1 MATNPEFNQNSNQTG
16 DQSADSYTNVWDYFG
31 DIGLNDQEL
40 ADVMSGQPGVS
51 VDTTDAVA
59 DKVDSPTDTTAGTDV
74 SAEYRSERLQPA
86 GEHGGASTDTAS
98 TVVKIDHSPKPDSA
112 EVTTESPDAQ
122 PEVTAEPTAAATQ
135 EPVVTE
141 QSTESPVGSAEQPTV
156 TADTEAVEP
165 QEFTERETGQ
175 IDETSSETDAEESE
189 RVVDEHEAEGSPYTK
204 EELEQYRLPD
214 NAEEAKAQGLLESF
228 EENGLGHSQVDEVV
242 RFALKNPGGVR
253 VTLNDDQKNAFE
265 GWMKD
270 HSDWMD
276 GDDARRVWRA
286 VAPDSEKWRDPANP
300 DDDVSKSIK
309 GGFANPTNLAD
320 GKALLRS
327 QQSAD
332 GKVVE
337 KQGKAMPAS
346 ARFVNRLPQDALNHH
361 EQKTLDQSGKNRK
374 HDKQPSRFKKNMAM
388 AMVGLTLATAIGS
401 TAGAVTA
408 NAKTDAGGGVSPAI
422 SETESGGREQDH
434 SGSKFSQIQSDLVQV
449 ASMAREMSRQQTDRH
464 YNADNLPEADYHMW
478 GHDNGDGTYDCS
490 FKKTAS
496 SFTGEIDTSSQESIT
511 KHVMESCESTPEQ
524 LAGMS
529 VALLPQDV
537 LEQNG
542 YNGNVNDFADHL
554 KDDNEARANV
564 LNAFREVE
572 SKVNYQH
579 ATLEEG
585 TVYKSWGISRTSN
598 GEMVLLASG
607 NRIVR
612 SGGKDVLIADYGD
625 SRMVID
631 PSCDNLIEIQV
642 NEEGEV
648 VQSRTVHQGGDTVV
662 HQNGGGKDR
671 IKNKIKTPPNQGG
684 GGGDEEIEVP
694 PNQGG
699 GGGDEEI
706 EVPPN
711 QGGGGGDEE
720 IEVPPNQGGGGGDEE
735 DESKHASNVFKGQQS
750 SQGSVAVN
758 DNEGGANNPT
768 GRTSQPQP
776 GATVTSPGGKSSD
789 SGNASGSGSG
799 GNKSSGNSQS
809 TTMVKT
815 PSGSSVTGTG
825 GTSNQDGTRT
835 NADATVRNN
844 DGSTETTN
852 EARQKAV
859 EADGSGGGINHGTVD
874 IASRD

>member
-16 DQSADSYTNVWDYFG
+16 DQSVNSYTNVWDYFG

-40 ADVMSGQPGVS
+40 ADVMSGQPGAS
-51 VDTTDAVA
+51 VDTIDAAA
-59 DKVDSPTDTTAGTDV
+59 DKVDSPTGTTAGTDV

-86 GEHGGASTDTAS
+86 GEHGEVSADTAS
-98 TVVKIDHSPKPDSA
+98 TVVKIDHSPKPDNT
-112 EVTTESPDAQ
+112 EVATESPDAK
-122 PEVTAEPTAAATQ
+122 PEATAEPTAAATQ

-189 RVVDEHEAEGSPYTK
+189 RVVDEHEAERSPYTK

-346 ARFVNRLPQDALNHH
+346 ARFVNKLQQTIFNHQD
-361 EQKTLDQSGKNRK
+361 EKTPGIKRAK
-374 HDKQPSRFKKNMAM
+374 EPSKLTKAM
-388 AMVGLTLATAIGS
+388 APAMMGLVLASTLGS
-401 TAGAVTA
+401 AAGAVVA
-408 NAKTDAGGGVSPAI
+408 NAKVDAGGGVTQSAVDELHQI
-422 SETESGGREQDH
+422 TQMSQSQLANVAKEARNQQD
-434 SGSKFSQIQSDLVQV
+434 G
-449 ASMAREMSRQQTDRH
+449 H
-464 YNADNLPEADYHMW
+464 YNAGNLPEADYHMW

-585 TVYKSWGISRTSN
+585 TVYKSLGISRMNN
-598 GEMVLLASG
+598 GEFALLAGG

-625 SRMVID
+625 SRMIID
-631 PSCDNLIEIQV
+631 PGCDNLIEIQV

-648 VQSRTVHQGGDTVV
+648 VQKSRTVHQGGDTVV

-735 DESKHASNVFKGQQS
+735 IEVPPNQGGGGGDEEDESKHASNAFRGQQG
-750 SQGSVAVN
+750 SQDQVAVN
-758 DNEGGANNPT
+758 DNEGSANNPT

-776 GATVTSPGGKSSD
+776 GATVTSPGGKSGD

-799 GNKSSGNSQS
+799 GNKSSGSSQS
-809 TTMVKT
+809 TTTVKT

-835 NADATVRNN
+835 NADATVRGK
-844 DGSTETTN
+844 DGSTETAK

-874 IASRD
+874 IASED

>member
-16 DQSADSYTNVWDYFG
+16 DQSANSYANVWDYFG

-112 EVTTESPDAQ
+112 EVTTGSSNVK
-122 PEVTAEPTAAATQ
+122 PEATAEPTTAATQ

-141 QSTESPVGSAEQPTV
+141 QSTESPAGSAEQPTV
-156 TADTEAVEP
+156 TTETAEP
-165 QEFTERETGQ
+165 RESAERETDQ

-242 RFALKNPGGVR
+242 RFALKNPSGVR

-300 DDDVSKSIK
+300 DDDVSKSIE

-346 ARFVNRLPQDALNHH
+346 ARFVNKLQQTVFNHQD
-361 EQKTLDQSGKNRK
+361 EKTPGIKRAK
-374 HDKQPSRFKKNMAM
+374 EPSRLAPAM
-388 AMVGLTLATAIGS
+388 MGLVLASTLGS
-401 TAGAVTA
+401 AAGAVVA
-408 NAKTDAGGGVSPAI
+408 NAKVDAGGGVTQSAVDELHQI
-422 SETESGGREQDH
+422 TQMSQSQLANVAKEARNQQD
-434 SGSKFSQIQSDLVQV
+434 G
-449 ASMAREMSRQQTDRH
+449 H
-464 YNADNLPEADYHMW
+464 YNAGNLPEADYHMW

-579 ATLEEG
+579 ATFEEG

-631 PSCDNLIEIQV
+631 PSCDNLMEIQV

-648 VQSRTVHQGGDTVV
+648 VQKSRTVHQGGGDTIV

-671 IKNKIKTPPNQGG
+671 TKDKIKT
-684 GGGDEEIEVP
+684 
-694 PNQGG
+694 
-699 GGGDEEI
+699 
-706 EVPPN
+706 PPN

-735 DESKHASNVFKGQQS
+735 DESKHASNVFKGQQG

-776 GATVTSPGGKSSD
+776 GATVTDPGNAAKSG
-789 SGNASGSGSG
+789 GNASGSGGS

-809 TTMVKT
+809 TTTVKT

-825 GTSNQDGTRT
+825 GTSNSDGTRT
-835 NADATVRNN
+835 NADATVRGK
-844 DGSTETTN
+844 DGSTETAN

-859 EADGSGGGINHGTVD
+859 EADGSGDGINHGTVD
-874 IASRD
+874 IASKD

>member
-1 MATNPEFNQNSNQTG
+1 MATNPEFNQNSNQTS
-16 DQSADSYTNVWDYFG
+16 DQSANSYTNVWDYFG

-40 ADVMSGQPGVS
+40 ADVMNGQPAAS
-51 VDTTDAVA
+51 VDTIDAAA
-59 DKVDSPTDTTAGTDV
+59 DKVDSPASATAGADA
-74 SAEYRSERLQPA
+74 SAEYRSERLQPV
-86 GEHGGASTDTAS
+86 GERGEVPVDTAS
-98 TVVKIDHSPKPDSA
+98 TVVKIDHSPKPDST
-112 EVTTESPDAQ
+112 EVATESPDAQ
-122 PEVTAEPTAAATQ
+122 PGVTAESTTAATQ

-141 QSTESPVGSAEQPTV
+141 QPTESPVGSAEQPTV

-165 QEFTERETGQ
+165 QESTERETDQ
-175 IDETSSETDAEESE
+175 ISETSSETDAEESDRAIDE
-189 RVVDEHEAEGSPYTK
+189 REAERSPYTK

-309 GGFANPTNLAD
+309 GGFASPTNLAD

-346 ARFVNRLPQDALNHH
+346 ARFVNKLQQTVFNRQD
-361 EQKTLDQSGKNRK
+361 EKTPGIKRAK
-374 HDKQPSRFKKNMAM
+374 EPSRLTKAM
-388 AMVGLTLATAIGS
+388 APAMMGLMLATTLGS
-401 TAGAVTA
+401 AAGAVVA
-408 NAKTDAGGGVSPAI
+408 NAKTDVGGGVTQSAVDELHQI
-422 SETESGGREQDH
+422 TQMSQSQLANVAKEARDRQDN
-434 SGSKFSQIQSDLVQV
+434 
-449 ASMAREMSRQQTDRH
+449 RH
-464 YNADNLPEADYHMW
+464 YNAGNLPATDYHMW

-585 TVYKSWGISRTSN
+585 TVYKSWGISRTSD
-598 GEMVLLASG
+598 GEIVLLASG

-648 VQSRTVHQGGDTVV
+648 VQSRTVHQGG
-662 HQNGGGKDR
+662 
-671 IKNKIKTPPNQGG
+671 GG
-684 GGGDEEIEVP
+684 GGGERRREWH
-694 PNQGG
+694 GG
-699 GGGDEEI
+699 GGERRKEEKK
-706 EVPPN
+706 
-711 QGGGGGDEE
+711 EE
-720 IEVPPNQGGGGGDEE
+720 KKEEHKEEE
-735 DESKHASNVFKGQQS
+735 DESKKVSE
-750 SQGSVAVN
+750 VN
-758 DNEGGANNPT
+758 DRIKGSQERVSTSDERGDVNNPV
-768 GRTSQPQP
+768 GRTDM
-776 GATVTSPGGKSSD
+776 GRPGGIRGD
-789 SGNASGSGSG
+789 TVRGNNNPDTGNSETEKPSG
-799 GNKSSGNSQS
+799 GSQS
-809 TTMVKT
+809 TTTVTT

-825 GTSNQDGTRT
+825 GTSNSDGTRT
-835 NADATVRNN
+835 NAGATVRNN

-859 EADGSGGGINHGTVD
+859 EADGSDGGINHGTVD
-874 IASRD
+874 IASED

>member
-16 DQSADSYTNVWDYFG
+16 DQSANSYTNVWDYFG

-59 DKVDSPTDTTAGTDV
+59 DKVDSPTGTTAGTDV

-98 TVVKIDHSPKPDSA
+98 TVVKIDHSPKPDNT
-112 EVTTESPDAQ
+112 EVTTESPDAK
-122 PEVTAEPTAAATQ
+122 PEATAEPTTAATQ
-135 EPVVTE
+135 ESVVSEQPTE
-141 QSTESPVGSAEQPTV
+141 PLVESTEQPTV
-156 TADTEAVEP
+156 AADTEAVES
-165 QEFTERETGQ
+165 QESTEQETDQ
-175 IDETSSETDAEESE
+175 IDEASSETDAEESE
-189 RVVDEHEAEGSPYTK
+189 RMIDEYEAEGSPYTK

-309 GGFANPTNLAD
+309 GGFANPMNLAD
-320 GKALLRS
+320 GKVLLRS

-346 ARFVNRLPQDALNHH
+346 ARFVNKLQQTVFNHQD
-361 EQKTLDQSGKNRK
+361 EKTPGIKRAK
-374 HDKQPSRFKKNMAM
+374 EPSRLTKAM
-388 AMVGLTLATAIGS
+388 APAMMGLVLASTLGS
-401 TAGAVTA
+401 AAGAVVA
-408 NAKTDAGGGVSPAI
+408 NAKVDAGGGVTQSAVDELHQI
-422 SETESGGREQDH
+422 TQMSQSQLANVAKEARNQQD
-434 SGSKFSQIQSDLVQV
+434 G
-449 ASMAREMSRQQTDRH
+449 H
-464 YNADNLPEADYHMW
+464 YNAGNLPEADYHMW

-572 SKVNYQH
+572 SKINYQH

-585 TVYKSWGISRTSN
+585 TVYKSWGISRTSD
-598 GEMVLLASG
+598 GEIVLLASG

-631 PSCDNLIEIQV
+631 PSCDNLMEIQV

-648 VQSRTVHQGGDTVV
+648 VQKSRTVHQGGGDTIV

-671 IKNKIKTPPNQGG
+671 TKDKIKT
-684 GGGDEEIEVP
+684 
-694 PNQGG
+694 
-699 GGGDEEI
+699 
-706 EVPPN
+706 PPN

-735 DESKHASNVFKGQQS
+735 DESKHVSNVFGGQRR
-750 SQGSVAVN
+750 SQGSVSTN
-758 DNEGGANNPT
+758 DNAGSANNPT

-776 GATVTSPGGKSSD
+776 GATVTDPGNAAKSG
-789 SGNASGSGSG
+789 GNASGSGGS
-799 GNKSSGNSQS
+799 GNKSSGSSQS
-809 TTMVKT
+809 TTTVKT

-835 NADATVRNN
+835 NAEATVKGK
-844 DGSTETTN
+844 DGSTETAK

-874 IASRD
+874 IRSQD

>member
-40 ADVMSGQPGVS
+40 ADVMSGQPGAS

-59 DKVDSPTDTTAGTDV
+59 DKADSPTGTTAGTDA

-86 GEHGGASTDTAS
+86 GEHGGVSTDTAS
-98 TVVKIDHSPKPDSA
+98 TVVKIDHSPKPDST
-112 EVTTESPDAQ
+112 EVATESPDAK

-253 VTLNDDQKNAFE
+253 VTLNDDQKSAFE

-346 ARFVNRLPQDALNHH
+346 ARFVNKLQQTIFNHQD
-361 EQKTLDQSGKNRK
+361 EKTPGIKRAK
-374 HDKQPSRFKKNMAM
+374 EPSKLTKAM
-388 AMVGLTLATAIGS
+388 APAMMGLMLATTLGS
-401 TAGAVTA
+401 AAGAVVA
-408 NAKTDAGGGVSPAI
+408 NAKTDAGGGASQNTVTQVQGGNQEQGGQQA
-422 SETESGGREQDH
+422 ESQEQGGQYVEDELHQITQMSQSQLANVAKEARNQQD
-434 SGSKFSQIQSDLVQV
+434 G
-449 ASMAREMSRQQTDRH
+449 H
-464 YNADNLPEADYHMW
+464 YNAGNLPEADYHMW

-585 TVYKSWGISRTSN
+585 TVYKSLGISRTGD

-631 PSCDNLIEIQV
+631 PICDNLIEIQV

-648 VQSRTVHQGGDTVV
+648 VQSRTVHQGG
-662 HQNGGGKDR
+662 GGGKQ
-671 IKNKIKTPPNQGG
+671 TPP
-684 GGGDEEIEVP
+684 
-694 PNQGG
+694 
-699 GGGDEEI
+699 
-706 EVPPN
+706 
-711 QGGGGGDEE
+711 
-720 IEVPPNQGGGGGDEE
+720 
-735 DESKHASNVFKGQQS
+735 
-750 SQGSVAVN
+750 
-758 DNEGGANNPT
+758 
-768 GRTSQPQP
+768 
-776 GATVTSPGGKSSD
+776 GK
-789 SGNASGSGSG
+789 
-799 GNKSSGNSQS
+799 Q
-809 TTMVKT
+809 T
-815 PSGSSVTGTG
+815 P
-825 GTSNQDGTRT
+825 
-835 NADATVRNN
+835 
-844 DGSTETTN
+844 
-852 EARQKAV
+852 
-859 EADGSGGGINHGTVD
+859 
-874 IASRD
+874 